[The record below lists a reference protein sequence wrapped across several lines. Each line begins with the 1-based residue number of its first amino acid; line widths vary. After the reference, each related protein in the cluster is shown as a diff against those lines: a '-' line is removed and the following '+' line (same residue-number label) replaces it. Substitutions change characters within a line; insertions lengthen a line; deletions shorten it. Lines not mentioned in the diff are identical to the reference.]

1 MSPLAAPGA
10 SYMHQVDPV
19 GQAWSAASKRIERL
33 TGEADGRLSEAQVAR
48 IRKTAQDFEAV
59 FLGQMLTPMFE
70 SLETDGLF
78 GGGSGERM
86 YRSLL
91 VEEYGKALARSGGV
105 GIADAVT
112 RQVLAQQEIDARQG
126 LQGETER

>member
-19 GQAWSAASKRIERL
+19 GQAWSAATKRIERL